1 MLQRR
6 VKLIREFVSRAA
18 HPATVRAAALN
29 HELRDYT
36 VKDQSIVK
44 RPLLLPTG
52 APQCFPAKFQ
62 KWRRFLPLGPCVLL
76 VCCAFRIILHEP
88 DRAMPLRT
96 RVERRN
102 DNARP
107 TGRTKRSWI
116 ERKKLELRTY
126 DLQLF
131 FTSPFACAAQ

>member
-44 RPLLLPTG
+44 RPLLLLPGLFLGEFFRAFGQPDKVGYGLWRFFFQQAHHNVSLRSFKNGVGSCRSAHAFSLCVALSESSYTSPC
-52 APQCFPAKFQ
+52 APRHLTRLMTKTQFPA
-62 KWRRFLPLGPCVLL
+62 G
-76 VCCAFRIILHEP
+76 
-88 DRAMPLRT
+88 
-96 RVERRN
+96 
-102 DNARP
+102 
-107 TGRTKRSWI
+107 
-116 ERKKLELRTY
+116 
-126 DLQLF
+126 
-131 FTSPFACAAQ
+131 